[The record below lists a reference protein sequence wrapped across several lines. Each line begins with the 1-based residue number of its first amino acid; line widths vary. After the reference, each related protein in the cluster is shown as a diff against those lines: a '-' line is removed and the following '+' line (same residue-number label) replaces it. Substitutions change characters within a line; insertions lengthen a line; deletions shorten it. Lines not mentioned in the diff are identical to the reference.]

1 MSDWLPK
8 LAPFK
13 SLFKKKE
20 DPNHE
25 WEELARWK
33 KEWTCWAKDKAQ
45 LQKDRAGGAEEIARL
60 YLDYAIERKLQ
71 ACRLQED
78 WANWE
83 KDRACH
89 QESVTRL
96 YEERTCLDESFA
108 RYNKERANEYG
119 KVTNVHW
126 EMAPWN
132 FAENDSE
139 EGRKLRVRELEA
151 KTDLQ
156 KLFDQPKGLNHLEN
170 ELNDRQCSLKKR
182 RDELEERQLILTFP
196 TYKFKDDHSAYAY
209 SDTWI
214 KHQPILY
221 DRVLQLNESN
231 KQFDK
236 HVAKS
241 NALRLQLLRDPVA
254 LPYLKLIRFLQK
266 TVEKAKIVKTPNH
279 PESYFPVMVAVL
291 DFLQSFFTVEM
302 L

>member
-1 MSDWLPK
+1 MSNWLSELK
-8 LAPFK
+8 PFK
-13 SLFKKKE
+13 SLFKKE
-20 DPNHE
+20 ENPNHE

-33 KEWTCWAKDKAQ
+33 KEWTCWAKDEAQ
-45 LQKDRAGGAEEIARL
+45 LQKDRAGRAEEIVRL
-60 YLDYAIERKLQ
+60 YLDYASERKLQ

-83 KDRACH
+83 KDRACY

-108 RYNKERANEYG
+108 RYNKECANEQG

-126 EMAPWN
+126 KMAPWN

-139 EGRKLRVRELEA
+139 EGRKFRVRELEA
-151 KTDLQ
+151 ETDLQ
-156 KLFDQPKGLNHLEN
+156 KLFDQQKGLNHLEN
-170 ELNDRQCSLKKR
+170 ELNDRQRSLKKR
-182 RDELEERQLILTFP
+182 RDELEKHQLILTFP
-196 TYKFKDDHSAYAY
+196 TYKFRDDHSGYAD
-209 SDTWI
+209 SNTWI
-214 KHQPILY
+214 KHQSILY
-221 DRVLQLNESN
+221 DRVLQLNKPKE
-231 KQFDK
+231 QFDK

-241 NALRLQLLRDPVA
+241 NALRLQLLRDPVV

-279 PESYFPVMVAVL
+279 PESYFPVMVVVL
-291 DFLQSFFTVEM
+291 DFLQSFFTVGM